1 MIKSILILIICPI
14 LLFSS
19 QQIILVIADDF
30 NTSKASLEFF
40 EDDKILLSAEVNL
53 GTNGLGW
60 GLGKVLLLQKDNEPL
75 KYEGDKK
82 SPAGVFELTDSFG
95 YAFNTN
101 SKLPYL
107 HASKKLIC
115 VDDSNSNFYNHI
127 IQANGDEKSFEFM
140 RRDDHQYKYG
150 IAVAHNKE
158 GIFKRGSCIFLH
170 IQKDIN
176 SSTAGC
182 TSMDEKS
189 LKKILSLLDKK
200 KKPLLVQI
208 AKRSSKEV
216 LLIYPQL
223 IHSKFIEN

>member
-1 MIKSILILIICPI
+1 M
-14 LLFSS
+14 LFSS

-60 GLGKVLLLQKDNEPL
+60 GLGKVLLLQKENEPL

-140 RRDDHQYKYG
+140 RRDDYQYKYG